1 MMGLERNHEAAAGVI
16 AVPALE
22 GYVSTGHAISYLITV
37 GKTATDVTAIETARP
52 AA

>member
-1 MMGLERNHEAAAGVI
+1 MI

-22 GYVSTGHAISYLITV
+22 GHVSTGHAISYLITV
-37 GKTATDVTAIETARP
+37 GKTAIDVIAIETARS